1 MKNPFQYGKLAENE
15 HFIDRDEDRAFLK
28 QTLYSG
34 INVILSSPRRWGK
47 SSLVKRSMAELVSA
61 QPDVKVCYIDAFPIT
76 SSKEFYNVFAKEVI
90 RSTASH
96 WQNILD
102 IARTFF
108 RSVTPKISFGPDPMN
123 EFSISFDIDNGDD
136 ENDVLDLPEK
146 IAAQRGIQV
155 IVCIDEF
162 QKLAKLN
169 DYAHLEEMMRSV
181 WQHQQHVSYC
191 LYGSQRHLIEDI
203 FNSSEKPF
211 FHFGQIYNLK
221 KIRKEDWITYII
233 GRFRFTGKNISE
245 EIAGMIA
252 DVAGCHSW
260 YVQQLASSVWNFTS
274 EEADRE
280 AFDKGLIWCVD
291 VNSETY
297 FKVCDS
303 LSELQLNFLRAV
315 AGKET
320 ELSSVDVVRK
330 YGLGSPSSVTKNKK
344 ALYDKDL
351 ISLSGSSITFQDPI
365 FEIWFRQN
373 YL

>member
-1 MKNPFQYGKLAENE
+1 MKNPFQYGKLAEKEN
-15 HFIDRDEDRAFLK
+15 FIDRDEDRAFLK

-47 SSLVKRSMAELVSA
+47 SSLVKRAMTELVSE
-61 QPDVKVCYIDAFPIT
+61 QLDVRVCYIDAFPIT
-76 SSKEFYNVFAKEVI
+76 STKEFYNIFAKEVI
-90 RSTASH
+90 RSSASH

-102 IARTFF
+102 SVRTFF

-123 EFSISFDIDNGDD
+123 EFSLSFDIDNADD
-136 ENDVLDLPEK
+136 EKDVLALPEK
-146 IAAQRGIQV
+146 IAVQRGVQV

-162 QKLAKLN
+162 QKLAKLS
-169 DYAHLEEMMRSV
+169 DYGHLEEMMRSV

-211 FHFGQIYNLK
+211 FHFGQMYNLK
-221 KIRKEDWITYII
+221 KISKEDWVKYII
-233 GRFRFTGKNISE
+233 ERFSSTGKNISE
-245 EIAGMIA
+245 DIAGMIA
-252 DVAGCHSW
+252 DTAGCHSW
-260 YVQQLASSVWNFTS
+260 YVQQLASSVWNFAS
-274 EEADRE
+274 ESADRQ
-280 AFDKGLIWCVD
+280 AFEKGLIWCVD
-291 VNSETY
+291 VNAETY

-303 LSELQLNFLRAV
+303 LSELQLNLLKAIADQKTGF
-315 AGKET
+315 
-320 ELSSVDVVRK
+320 SSVDVVRK
-330 YGLGSPSSVTKNKK
+330 YSLGSAASVTKNKK

-351 ISLSGSSITFQDPI
+351 ISLSASGITFQDPI